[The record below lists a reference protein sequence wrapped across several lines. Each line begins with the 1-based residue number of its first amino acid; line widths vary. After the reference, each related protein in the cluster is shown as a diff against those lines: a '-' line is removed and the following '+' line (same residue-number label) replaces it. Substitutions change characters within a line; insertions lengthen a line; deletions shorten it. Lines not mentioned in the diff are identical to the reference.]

1 MFEPQSEKIKQTF
14 NETDCKQYFREI
26 QSEKNRHKTF
36 ILPSWMKKL
45 NKPTRNFNLQT
56 PSYAKKI
63 KIIMKMKSSASP
75 CPNDAISIILQSY
88 NITITSGKNNAN
100 YMERKN
106 FSENIAFRCNSS
118 SA

>member
-1 MFEPQSEKIKQTF
+1 
-14 NETDCKQYFREI
+14 
-26 QSEKNRHKTF
+26 
-36 ILPSWMKKL
+36 MKKL
-45 NKPTRNFNLQT
+45 NKPTRIFNLQT

-100 YMERKN
+100 CMESKKTFPKILRSGVIVVAHKNNDPGKPEN
-106 FSENIAFRCNSS
+106 FSPITL
-118 SA
+118 